1 MRETPTFPRRG
12 GTRDYLIR
20 AFNDDVPYDQLVRE
34 HLAGDLLPA
43 PRFNETLRVNES
55 LLGTAHYRMIE
66 HGFQP
71 VDPWEDRVK
80 WTDNQI
86 DVFSK
91 AFQGLTV
98 SCARCH
104 DHKFDAI
111 SQRDYYAPLRDSRK
125 RTTRPE
131 GGRRPGGA
139 AEEPRCSEGGEGGNP

>member
-1 MRETPTFPRRG
+1 MSAGPVTGWTWCATPSPHGSEGDPDIPEAWRY
-12 GTRDYLIR
+12 RDYLIR

-34 HLAGDLLPA
+34 HLAGDLLAA
-43 PRFNETLRVNES
+43 PRYNETLRVNES

-91 AFQGLTV
+91 AFSGTD
-98 SCARCH
+98 R
-104 DHKFDAI
+104 F
-111 SQRDYYAPLRDSRK
+111 LRAV
-125 RTTRPE
+125 P
-131 GGRRPGGA
+131 
-139 AEEPRCSEGGEGGNP
+139 